1 VKHCNI
7 AYPASAITE
16 GLKQI
21 MGAKNI
27 VQTYFPRGDS
37 ARDLH
42 AGVCNLEVINPTVYK
57 QYVRKNLKLLH
68 MHAKC
73 TPHPRSLDGTSCPP
87 KQTLKEFGFTDV
99 NTAIVNAMTAIFNQP
114 TTSSSQ
120 GVTMTQVVNLLDE
133 RIEIVR
139 KELKQ
144 NLQTIK
150 DDAITEAHTY
160 TDLVT
165 VELREQLDVK
175 FEEMMGFI
183 SSIRKLLQNGTSL
196 RNAQQKN

>member
-1 VKHCNI
+1 
-7 AYPASAITE
+7 
-16 GLKQI
+16 
-21 MGAKNI
+21 
-27 VQTYFPRGDS
+27 
-37 ARDLH
+37 LH

-87 KQTLKEFGFTDV
+87 EQTLKEFGFIDV
-99 NTAIVNAMTAIFNQP
+99 NTAIVNAMTAISNQP

-120 GVTMTQVVNLLDE
+120 GVTMAQVVNLLDE
-133 RIEIVR
+133 RTEIVR

-175 FEEMMGFI
+175 FEEMMGFL
-183 SSIRKLLQNGTSL
+183 SSTRKLLQNGTSP